1 MTWADEMTASV
12 TTALERVGPAVV
24 GVGRGRWGA
33 SGLVVADGVVLTV
46 GPLERG
52 GEVPTVFADGREES
66 ARVLAT
72 DGGLA
77 ALAVSTGGVAA
88 PPWAAGAAGPG
99 TAVVAVANPGGRG
112 TRVSVGVVSGPG
124 RSPGGA
130 SALEHTA
137 PLPRGSAGGPLLS
150 ADGALLGVNAI
161 RRPGGLVLALAA
173 DASLR
178 ARVEALSRGE
188 SRAPR
193 PTLGV
198 ALAHPREAGRLRRA
212 VGLPERTGL
221 LVREVA
227 PSGPAERAG
236 LAHGDLLVAAGGR
249 SLERLR
255 DLRKALAGWTPE
267 APLALTVVRGV
278 EEREVAVSR
287 EVER

>member
-1 MTWADEMTASV
+1 MGWADEVAASV
-12 TTALERVGPAVV
+12 RAALERVGPAVV

-46 GPLERG
+46 GRPEPG
-52 GEVPTVFADGREES
+52 DEVPTVFADGREES

-72 DGGLA
+72 DGGLV
-77 ALAVSTGGVAA
+77 ALAVPTGGVAA
-88 PPWAAGAAGPG
+88 PAWAQVVAGPG
-99 TAVVAVANPGGRG
+99 TAVVALANPGGRG

-130 SALEHTA
+130 IALEHTA

-150 ADGALLGVNAI
+150 SDGALLGVNAI
-161 RRPGGLVLALAA
+161 RRPGGLVVALAA

-178 ARVEALSRGE
+178 ARVEALARGE
-188 SRAPR
+188 SRAPS

-198 ALAHPREAGRLRRA
+198 ALVHPREAGRLRRA
-212 VGLPERTGL
+212 VGLPERAGL

-236 LAHGDLLVAAGGR
+236 LAPGDLLVAAGGR
-249 SLERLR
+249 ALERLR
-255 DLRKALAGWTPE
+255 DLRGALAGWTAE